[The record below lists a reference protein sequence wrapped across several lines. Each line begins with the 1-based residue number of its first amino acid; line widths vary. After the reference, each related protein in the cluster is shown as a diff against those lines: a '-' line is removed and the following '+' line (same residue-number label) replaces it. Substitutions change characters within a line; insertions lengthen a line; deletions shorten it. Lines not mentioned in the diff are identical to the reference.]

1 MIFFESTIFWR
12 KKVGVTK
19 PKSAKTFGKKEFAY
33 FLFLIIMCL
42 SFIIWYGFG
51 ISTQRL
57 EDTTVT
63 MDLYEERLKMNLES
77 TLTDSHL
84 VERERN
90 KLLMPIEE
98 RIVAFL
104 YQIPDFSYIGSLET
118 YLKYRPQLLE
128 QFPSAVPLEKGNY
141 SVTSNYGIRVHPI
154 SDKEKKHYGIDLAT
168 ARGKYVYS
176 AASGTILN
184 ILFSKKG
191 YGTHI
196 IIKHRFG
203 FETLYGHLNKVLVR
217 KGQTV
222 KQHEMI
228 GAVGRTGSSTG
239 YHLHYEILKN
249 GNKIDPILSF
259 NLKKNIYSHLIKSNT
274 IKDGVE

>member
-1 MIFFESTIFWR
+1 MIFFKSTTFWR
-12 KKVGVTK
+12 KKLGVTK
-19 PKSAKTFGKKEFAY
+19 PKSAKTFGKKEFTY

-42 SFIIWYGFG
+42 FYIIWYSPD
-51 ISTQRL
+51 ISAHRL
-57 EDTTVT
+57 QDKTIT

-77 TLTDSHL
+77 TLTDSDL
-84 VERERN
+84 IERERN
-90 KLLMPIEE
+90 QLLMAIEE

-118 YLKYRPQLLE
+118 YLKYRPQLLD

-141 SVTSNYGIRVHPI
+141 SVTSNYGIRIHPI
-154 SDKEKKHYGIDLAT
+154 SEKKRKHYGIDLA
-168 ARGKYVYS
+168 APRGKYVYAS
-176 AASGTILN
+176 ASGTILD
-184 ILFSKKG
+184 ILYSQKG

-217 KGQTV
+217 KGQIV
-222 KQHEMI
+222 KQHEII
-228 GAVGRTGSSTG
+228 GTVGSTGSSTG

-249 GNKIDPILSF
+249 KNQIDPKLSL
-259 NLKKNIYSHLIKSNT
+259 NLKRNIYTHLIESKTN
-274 IKDGVE
+274 KDGAE

>member
-12 KKVGVTK
+12 KKVGDTK

-42 SFIIWYGFG
+42 FFIIWHCPYN
-51 ISTQRL
+51 SAQRL
-57 EDTTVT
+57 QDNTIT
-63 MDLYEERLKMNLES
+63 MELYEERLKMNLVS
-77 TLTDSHL
+77 SSADVDLI
-84 VERERN
+84 ERERDQ
-90 KLLMPIEE
+90 LLLTIEE
-98 RIVAFL
+98 KIVGFL
-104 YQIPDFSYIGSLET
+104 YQIPDYSYISSLET
-118 YLKYRPQLLE
+118 YLQFRPRLLE

-141 SVTSNYGIRVHPI
+141 SISSNYGIRVHPI

-168 ARGKYVYS
+168 PRGKYVYAS
-176 AASGTILN
+176 ASGTIKD
-184 ILFSKKG
+184 ILYSKKG

-228 GAVGRTGSSTG
+228 GAVGSTGSSTG

-249 GNKIDPILSF
+249 KHKIDPKLSF
-259 NLKKNIYSHLIKSNT
+259 NLKNTIYTHLIELNT
-274 IKDGVE
+274 TKDGVE